1 VAELA
6 YPVQLEADAVLRD
19 GSTVFIRPARPADHD
34 RLEDYFIA
42 MSPETRR
49 LRFWGASVDI
59 TSVTAAALDQD
70 FVHHLTL
77 LAFSGGSDGTVVG
90 GAQYIAIDERRAE
103 ASFSVADD
111 IRGHGLGS
119 ILLERL
125 AAAADANGVHAFV
138 AQVLPE
144 NHAMIDVFRE
154 SGFEVS
160 IRAKPGSIDVEF
172 PTSTTPEAIARFD
185 RRRVEASVNA
195 VRAILAPA
203 AVAVVGASR
212 DPHSIGGRLFH
223 NLIDGEFRG
232 PVYPVN
238 PKADVVHGV
247 PAYGSIADVPEPVDV
262 AFVAVPADRVADVA
276 REAATRSV
284 RNLVVISA
292 GFAETGGEGP
302 ARQRELLDVCR
313 AAGMRLVGPN
323 CMGVVNTDPEIRLN
337 GTFASGQPPPGRVGF
352 LSQSGAL
359 GLAVM
364 DHATRLGLGLS
375 SFVSVGNKAD
385 IDTNDFIAYWDQDAR
400 TDVILLYLESIKD
413 ARRFARLAPTVARD
427 TPIVVVKSGRSTA
440 GARAA
445 ASHTGSLLAS
455 SDVSVDALFRQSGVI
470 RTATLEEMF
479 DVATFLANQPPPKGN
494 RVGIVTNAGGLGI
507 LCADTCEAEGLEVP
521 PLNER
526 TVASLSAFLPPE
538 ASAANPVDMVASAD
552 GEDYRR
558 TIVEVARDPGIDA
571 VIVLYIPPLESDAPD
586 VARGIVEA
594 ATEVDGAVPILTT
607 FMSTR
612 GLPEQLHSPAVRL
625 PSYTFPEQA
634 AIALAR
640 VCAYGT
646 WRMKDHGGVP
656 TFADVRI
663 DEAAGIIATA
673 LERGDGWL
681 EQLEIEQLL
690 ACYGISTVASTVVA
704 TVDETADAARRIGGP
719 VAIKAIGAELIHKT
733 EAGAVA
739 VDVAPGE
746 AAERA
751 RAMSDRIHAQGI
763 EPTGYLVQRMVPDGI
778 EMFVGMTLDPTF
790 GPVVAVGAG
799 GTAVELMKDIAVRIT
814 PITDLDAAE
823 MLRELMTFP
832 LLDGYRGATRMDT
845 AALEDAL
852 LRVSALV
859 EDQPGIAELDLNPLM
874 ALPRGAVVVDARIR
888 VTTPPGPRG

>member
-1 VAELA
+1 
-6 YPVQLEADAVLRD
+6 
-19 GSTVFIRPARPADHD
+19 
-34 RLEDYFIA
+34 
-42 MSPETRR
+42 M
-49 LRFWGASVDI
+49 
-59 TSVTAAALDQD
+59 
-70 FVHHLTL
+70 
-77 LAFSGGSDGTVVG
+77 
-90 GAQYIAIDERRAE
+90 
-103 ASFSVADD
+103 
-111 IRGHGLGS
+111 
-119 ILLERL
+119 
-125 AAAADANGVHAFV
+125 
-138 AQVLPE
+138 
-144 NHAMIDVFRE
+144 
-154 SGFEVS
+154 
-160 IRAKPGSIDVEF
+160 
-172 PTSTTPEAIARFD
+172 
-185 RRRVEASVNA
+185 
-195 VRAILAPA
+195 
-203 AVAVVGASR
+203 
-212 DPHSIGGRLFH
+212 
-223 NLIDGEFRG
+223 
-232 PVYPVN
+232 
-238 PKADVVHGV
+238 
-247 PAYGSIADVPEPVDV
+247 
-262 AFVAVPADRVADVA
+262 
-276 REAATRSV
+276 
-284 RNLVVISA
+284 
-292 GFAETGGEGP
+292 
-302 ARQRELLDVCR
+302 
-313 AAGMRLVGPN
+313 
-323 CMGVVNTDPEIRLN
+323 
-337 GTFASGQPPPGRVGF
+337 
-352 LSQSGAL
+352 
-359 GLAVM
+359 
-364 DHATRLGLGLS
+364 
-375 SFVSVGNKAD
+375 
-385 IDTNDFIAYWDQDAR
+385 
-400 TDVILLYLESIKD
+400 ILLYLESIKD

-538 ASAANPVDMVASAD
+538 ASAANPVDMVA
-552 GEDYRR
+552 
-558 TIVEVARDPGIDA
+558 

-663 DEAAGIIATA
+663 DEAAGIIA

-690 ACYGISTVASTVVA
+690 ACYGISTVTSTVVA
-704 TVDETADAARRIGGP
+704 TADETADAARRVGGP

-751 RAMSDRIHAQGI
+751 RAMSDRIRAQGI

-814 PITDLDAAE
+814 PMTDLDAAE

-832 LLDGYRGATRMDT
+832 LLDGYRGATRMDI

-859 EDQPGIAELDLNPLM
+859 EDQLGIAELDLNPLM
-874 ALPRGAVVVDARIR
+874 APPPWSRRRRRADPRHDAARPTGVADPQPR
-888 VTTPPGPRG
+888 VSATFKAPVSPARANVSYASRKRSNSNRCVTNPPTSSWPVRMSSSNVGVE